1 MSIHV
6 NKDLLVHRV
15 MFEHGV
21 GLILNNLFMSVE
33 VRSGLL
39 SLLFL
44 IWRFF
49 PVSSIHF
56 TMIEE
61 HLSMHVT

>member
-1 MSIHV
+1 MSVHV
-6 NKDLLVHRV
+6 NRDLLVHRV
-15 MFEHGV
+15 IFEHGF

-44 IWRFF
+44 IWGFF
-49 PVSSIHF
+49 SVSSIHF